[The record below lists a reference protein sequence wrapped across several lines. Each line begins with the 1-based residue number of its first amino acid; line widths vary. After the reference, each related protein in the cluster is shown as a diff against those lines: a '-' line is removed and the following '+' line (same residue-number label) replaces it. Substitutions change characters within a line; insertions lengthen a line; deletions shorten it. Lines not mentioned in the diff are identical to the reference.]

1 MSASRPPTPN
11 RKLVVTAILLGM
23 FMAAME
29 ATVVATAMP
38 TVIADLSGLELY
50 GWVGSI
56 YMLATTV
63 TIPLWGKLSDL
74 RGRKSVMLIGLTVF
88 LIGSVASGMAPTM
101 GALIAFR
108 AIQGIGA
115 GALQPI
121 AMTIIGDIFTVE
133 ERARM
138 QGIFGAVWGI
148 AAICGPLL
156 GGLIV
161 KALSWRFVFYV
172 NVPFGL
178 LSAALLI
185 AFFEEKVERAGE
197 KITFDALGAVLLV
210 VTILSVLGAASGRGG
225 AGWLLPVAALALAA
239 FLAVEKRAKE
249 PILPLHLFGKK
260 VIAVSSAVS
269 ALLGAVMMGSLMYTP
284 LFVQAVRGGSPTD
297 GGTSVAPMLIGWPI
311 ASAMSAR
318 LLVSLGFRP
327 LVRAGLVGLSIATAC
342 LAFAIRSDLP
352 LGAFRVVMFFMGA
365 GMGLVTT
372 SMLIAVQDAVEW
384 HERGVATSSS
394 MFFRTIGGAVL
405 VGVLGGILAKSL
417 GGAVPESDLAKM
429 LGPERALGIP
439 KEKLASYADALGR
452 AMGPLF
458 VVVAGC
464 ALLAL
469 AIGFA
474 FPAVRV
480 RKRGA
485 GGAPEPPSHPS
496 SQTPATTETTPRDAA
511 PGAMLERAPSGD

>member
-1 MSASRPPTPN
+1 MTPSTRPRIPN
-11 RKLVVTAILLGM
+11 RKLVVAAILLAM

-74 RGRKSVMLIGLTVF
+74 RGRKSVMLIGLAVF
-88 LIGSVASGMAPTM
+88 LVGSVASGMAPSM
-101 GALIAFR
+101 KALIAFR

-133 ERARM
+133 ERARI
-138 QGIFGAVWGI
+138 QGVFGAVWGV

-178 LSAALLI
+178 LSGAMLVT
-185 AFFEEKVERAGE
+185 FFKENAERARD

-225 AGWLLPVAALALAA
+225 ALFLVPLAIATLIA
-239 FLAVEKRAKE
+239 FLVVERRAKQ
-249 PILPLHLFGKK
+249 PILPLHLFAKK
-260 VIAVSSAVS
+260 VISVSSAVS

-297 GGTSVAPMLIGWPI
+297 GGTSVAPMLIGWPL
-311 ASAMSAR
+311 ASATSAR
-318 LLVSLGFRP
+318 LLV
-327 LVRAGLVGLSIATAC
+327 
-342 LAFAIRSDLP
+342 
-352 LGAFRVVMFFMGA
+352 
-365 GMGLVTT
+365 
-372 SMLIAVQDAVEW
+372 
-384 HERGVATSSS
+384 
-394 MFFRTIGGAVL
+394 
-405 VGVLGGILAKSL
+405 K
-417 GGAVPESDLAKM
+417 
-429 LGPERALGIP
+429 
-439 KEKLASYADALGR
+439 
-452 AMGPLF
+452 
-458 VVVAGC
+458 
-464 ALLAL
+464 
-469 AIGFA
+469 
-474 FPAVRV
+474 
-480 RKRGA
+480 
-485 GGAPEPPSHPS
+485 
-496 SQTPATTETTPRDAA
+496 
-511 PGAMLERAPSGD
+511 

>member
-1 MSASRPPTPN
+1 MTPSTRPRIPN
-11 RKLVVTAILLGM
+11 RKLVVAAILLAM

-74 RGRKSVMLIGLTVF
+74 RGRKSVMLIGLAVF
-88 LIGSVASGMAPTM
+88 LVGSVASGMAPSM
-101 GALIAFR
+101 KALIAFR

-133 ERARM
+133 ERARI
-138 QGIFGAVWGI
+138 QGVFGAVWGV

-178 LSAALLI
+178 LSGAMLVT
-185 AFFEEKVERAGE
+185 FFKENAERARD

-225 AGWLLPVAALALAA
+225 ALFLVPLAIATLIA
-239 FLAVEKRAKE
+239 FLVVERRAKQ
-249 PILPLHLFGKK
+249 PILPLHLFAKK
-260 VIAVSSAVS
+260 VISVSSAVS

-297 GGTSVAPMLIGWPI
+297 GGTSVAPMLIGWPL
-311 ASAMSAR
+311 ASATSAR
-318 LLVSLGFRP
+318 LLVKLGFRP
-327 LVRAGLVGLSIATAC
+327 LVRAGLVGLAIASAG
-342 LAFAIRSDLP
+342 LALAVQSDVSLAI
-352 LGAFRVVMFFMGA
+352 FRAAMFFMGA

-372 SMLIAVQDAVEW
+372 AMLIAVQDAVDW
-384 HERGVATSSS
+384 NERGVATSSS
-394 MFFRTIGGAVL
+394 MFFRTIGGAIV
-405 VGVLGGILAKSL
+405 VGVLGGLLAKSL

-439 KEKLASYADALGR
+439 KEKLASYAEALGT

-458 VVVAGC
+458 VVIAACAAVALG
-464 ALLAL
+464 
-469 AIGFA
+469 IGFA

-480 RKRGA
+480 RERKREA
-485 GGAPEPPSHPS
+485 SPP
-496 SQTPATTETTPRDAA
+496 QGEKVTVADAQRA
-511 PGAMLERAPSGD
+511 VPGAMLERAPSGD